1 MEENQN
7 VNANPQKK
15 KMGKAKKIVIAI
27 IAILV
32 VVVGVVAVLGFTGK
46 LDFNFTKKSKAD
58 AGLGKVGE
66 VFTQTVTDFESEF
79 NDAGLTMKL
88 LDKEINEFEVNYD
101 MSVDVNEIEVDGMDS
116 EDEEILDA
124 IIDIINNVE
133 FNVNAKSN
141 KDKGSL
147 KLGATINE
155 EPVSLEV
162 AYDGEKVGFRSE
174 ELNEKWL
181 AVELQEILD
190 EYSDEFELD
199 EESMAELEE
208 LMAAFEE
215 LITDLVL
222 TNEEVEHFKST
233 YVNMLADYILTL
245 DIESEKDKIEV
256 GDKEKNCTKTTIT
269 LDEDDIKNL
278 LISYVEKA
286 EDDKEGQKIVK
297 EKINIVLDFVI
308 ENAELFETDLYDY
321 DDYDDYYTY
330 DYDYSPTDTYSIVEE
345 MEDIKESLDEIF
357 AAETFDM
364 LKDAIEEID
373 LEGLEITIESYST
386 LTTVYATD
394 ITFEVDGNGIV
405 VSMVFDGDK
414 TNATI
419 GMKSSGMSMDVAE
432 MTLVNEKNHKSFEV
446 KTAKDM
452 VEYMGSEMA
461 LRGDIKIAENKYDGE
476 FELDL
481 GEEGNIKLS
490 QESSVKTNTDTEYKN
505 TTKTNVRVEIPE
517 EVTFDIT
524 VNIDY
529 GMKISDIDF
538 TSIDECIDLTDDIVE
553 GYPDEETEEELYQY
567 ILDAVPG
574 VVNVLEAV
582 KGFDIVEQE
591 DLEDDIDEA
600 IDMLESL
607 SMEDLKE
614 IITTEPVIEEQTGT
628 GIVEQY

>member
-233 YVNMLADYILTL
+233 YANMLADYILTL

-321 DDYDDYYTY
+321 DDYYTY

-357 AAETFDM
+357 ATETFDM

-446 KTAKDM
+446 KTAKDI

-505 TTKTNVRVEIPE
+505 TTKTNVRVEMPE